1 MIRVGVIGCGVI
13 SEVYLKNLQLFGIPV
28 AAVADLD
35 QARAA
40 ARAEQFQV
48 PAIAPDEL
56 LAHPAVDL
64 VLNLTVPK
72 AHADLARQALE
83 HGKHVHTEKPLALRA
98 EDAKALVDLARA
110 RGLRLGSAPDTFL
123 GSHLQTARK
132 LLDDGWIGEPIG
144 ATAFMMSHGPERW
157 HPNPDFFYQAGGGP
171 MFDMGPYY
179 LTALVHLM
187 GPVRRVAGTAQ
198 TTFSTRVIGSPNR
211 FGERIPVETPTHV
224 QALLEFE
231 RGATGL
237 LVTTFDVWHSE
248 LPRIEIYGTE
258 GTLAVPDPNYFEG
271 TVRVRRRGAE
281 AWSPAPALFG
291 FAENR
296 RGLAVADM
304 ALAIRD
310 RRPHR
315 ASGDL
320 ALHVVEIMEAVHLSA
335 REGRHVEIASR
346 PDRPEPWPI
355 GYDETALQLDLWG
368 QRERGK
374 S

>member
-1 MIRVGVIGCGVI
+1 MIRVGVMGCGVI
-13 SEVYLKNLQLFGIPV
+13 SEVYLKNLRSFGIPV

-35 QARAA
+35 AERAA

-48 PAIAPDEL
+48 PALTPDQL
-56 LAHPAVDL
+56 LAHPDVDL

-72 AHADLARQALE
+72 AHADIARQALE
-83 HGKHVHTEKPLALRA
+83 AGKHVHTEKPLALQA
-98 EDAKALVDLARA
+98 DDAKALVHLASS
-110 RGLRLGSAPDTFL
+110 RGLRIGAAPDTFL

-211 FGERIPVETPTHV
+211 FGERIPVEIPTHV

-231 RGATGL
+231 RGATGV

-258 GTLAVPDPNYFEG
+258 GTLAVPDPNYFDG

-291 FAENR
+291 FSENR

-310 RRPHR
+310 GRPHR

-320 ALHVVEIMEAVHLSA
+320 AMHVVEIMEAIHISA
-335 REGRHVEIASR
+335 REARHVDIASR
-346 PDRPEPWPI
+346 PARPEPWPI
-355 GYDETALQLDLWG
+355 GYDEAALALDLRG
-368 QRERGK
+368 ERQRDP

>member
-1 MIRVGVIGCGVI
+1 MGCGVI
-13 SEVYLKNLQLFGIPV
+13 SEVYLKNLRSFGIPV

-35 QARAA
+35 AERAA

-48 PAIAPDEL
+48 PALTPDEL
-56 LAHPAVDL
+56 LAHPDVDL

-72 AHADLARQALE
+72 AHADIARQALAR
-83 HGKHVHTEKPLALRA
+83 GKHVHTEKPLALQA
-98 EDAKALVDLARA
+98 DDAKALVHLARS
-110 RGLRLGSAPDTFL
+110 RGLRIGAAPDTFL

-198 TTFSTRVIGSPNR
+198 TTFSTRVVESPNR
-211 FGERIPVETPTHV
+211 FGERIPVEIPTHV

-231 RGATGL
+231 RGATGV

-258 GTLAVPDPNYFEG
+258 GTLAVPDPNNFGG
-271 TVRVRRRGAE
+271 TVRVRRRGAD

-291 FAENR
+291 FSENR

-310 RRPHR
+310 GRPHR

-320 ALHVVEIMEAVHLSA
+320 AMHVVEVMEAIHISA
-335 REGRHVEIASR
+335 REARHVEIVSR
-346 PDRPEPWPI
+346 PARPEPWPI
-355 GYDETALQLDLWG
+355 GYDETALALDLQG
-368 QRERGK
+368 ERQRDP